1 MAMVTILAIVLVGT
15 IVLLS
20 AMVGGVWWHQERI
33 AYQPP
38 PDRPTIPAHVRR
50 VEYDTADKQHLVGF
64 LVEPDEASRG
74 VLLAFH
80 GNADLAAWQIPWA
93 REVVRRTRWSV
104 FLAEYRGYGGLGG
117 EPTYKGL
124 QSDARAA
131 WQAVQQLGDEA
142 HASPTRSFA
151 LFGHSL
157 GSGVATELASEI
169 ESGTDAADVE
179 ETTPVPKALTS
190 VLLQSPFTSARDMA
204 RIVSTRPVQFLWKV
218 ISRIHYD
225 TRAQIQSLAASVW
238 VAHGLRDWLVP
249 VSMGRELFAL
259 ARVPGRLLIVESA
272 GHNDV
277 AEIGAERYW
286 TWLDDA
292 LNGPR
297 GSLRPVESIRRTE
310 TSG

>member
-1 MAMVTILAIVLVGT
+1 LVTILAIVLIGT
-15 IVLLS
+15 ILLLS
-20 AMVGGVWWHQERI
+20 AMVGGVWWRQERI

-38 PDRPTIPAHVRR
+38 PDHPTTPAVVRR
-50 VEYDTADKQHLVGF
+50 VEYATADNQLLAAF
-64 LVEPDEASRG
+64 LVEPDEASKG

-93 REVVRRTRWSV
+93 REVARRTRWSV

-117 EPTYKGL
+117 EPTYEGL

-131 WQAVQQLGDEA
+131 WQTVQQLGDA
-142 HASPTRSFA
+142 DDASHSRSFA

-157 GSGVATELASEI
+157 GSGVATELATEI
-169 ESGTDAADVE
+169 ESRIGVADVE
-179 ETTPVPKALTS
+179 ETTPASKPLTS

-225 TRAQIQSLAASVW
+225 TRARMQRLAAPVW

-297 GSLRPVESIRRTE
+297 GPLHPVESIRRTE

>member
-1 MAMVTILAIVLVGT
+1 MVTILAIGLIGT

-20 AMVGGVWWHQERI
+20 AMVGGVWWRQERI

-38 PDRPTIPAHVRR
+38 PNRPTAPADVRR
-50 VEYDTADKQHLVGF
+50 VEYDTADNQPLVGF
-64 LVEPDEASRG
+64 LVEPDDTPRG

-93 REVVRRTRWSV
+93 REVARRTRWSV
-104 FLAEYRGYGGLGG
+104 FLAEYRGYGGLAG
-117 EPTYKGL
+117 EPTYRGL

-131 WQAVQQLGDEA
+131 WRVVQQLGDEYLA
-142 HASPTRSFA
+142 LLTRSFA

-157 GSGVATELASEI
+157 GSGIATELAREI
-169 ESGTDAADVE
+169 EGHADVAE
-179 ETTPVPKALTS
+179 VKETTPAPSALTAL
-190 VLLQSPFTSARDMA
+190 LLQSPFTSARDMA
-204 RIVSTRPVQFLWKV
+204 QIVSTRPVQFLWKV
-218 ISRIHYD
+218 ISRVHYD
-225 TRAQIQSLAASVW
+225 SRAQLPHLTAPVW

-259 ARVPGRLLIVESA
+259 ARVPGRLLIIETA

-277 AEIGAERYW
+277 VVIGAERYW
-286 TWLDDA
+286 TWLDEA
-292 LNGPR
+292 LNGPHA
-297 GSLRPVESIRRTE
+297 LLHPVESIHRTE

>member
-1 MAMVTILAIVLVGT
+1 MVTILAIVLVGT
-15 IVLLS
+15 IALLS
-20 AMVGGVWWHQERI
+20 AMVGGVWWRQERI

-38 PDRPTIPAHVRR
+38 PDCPRAPADVRQ
-50 VEYDTADKQHLVGF
+50 VEYHTVDNQPLVGF
-64 LVEPDEASRG
+64 LVEPDEASNG

-80 GNADLAAWQIPWA
+80 GNADLAVWQIPWA
-93 REVVRRTRWSV
+93 HEVARRTRWSV

-117 EPTYKGL
+117 EPTYEAL

-131 WQAVQQLGDEA
+131 WQAVQQLGDE
-142 HASPTRSFA
+142 HLASYTRSFA

-169 ESGTDAADVE
+169 EGRSDVVGAE
-179 ETTPVPKALTS
+179 ETPSAANTVTAL
-190 VLLQSPFTSARDMA
+190 VLQSPFTSARDMA

-218 ISRIHYD
+218 ISRVHYD
-225 TRAQIQSLAASVW
+225 SRARLQRLVAPVW

-259 ARVPGRLLIVESA
+259 ARVPGRLLIIDSA

-277 AEIGAERYW
+277 AEIGAEHYW
-286 TWLDDA
+286 TWLNDA

-297 GSLRPVESIRRTE
+297 GSHRPVESTRHTE